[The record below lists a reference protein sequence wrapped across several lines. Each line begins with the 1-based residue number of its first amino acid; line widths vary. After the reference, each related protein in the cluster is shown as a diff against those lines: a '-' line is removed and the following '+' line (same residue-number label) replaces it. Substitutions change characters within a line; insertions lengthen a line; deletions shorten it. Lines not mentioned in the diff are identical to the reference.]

1 MKDLKDLEG
10 LEKAVLIDK
19 DSEDLYFFEFFRLND
34 EFNCIFP
41 LGDYFVEGEDYTKPQ
56 ILNNYYHEEDF
67 LAFSELNSLDRKY
80 ILKVLNKQLCYL
92 KNNKLN
98 PVSKEYFEKIK
109 KRIDSIIEDIF
120 EGANIE
126 NFILEKVIT
135 NTCKDFVIYD
145 KAEDY
150 EFPHIEL
157 FSISAITDNRQGFT
171 GNLLYLCNQTCGEYA
186 QYNGLFEDFI
196 EDNFAESSIL
206 ENKIKYD
213 YDVSK
218 NPVGGI
224 INFTCTFEELKE
236 HCDVYGFKLCAFE
249 ELDKEYQERIA
260 ESINKRNAIF
270 REIIN
275 ANTSFLWR
283 QGKATKM

>member
-1 MKDLKDLEG
+1 MKDLKDLKG

-19 DSEDLYFFEFFRLND
+19 DNEDLYFFEYFDTNN

-41 LGDYFVEGEDYTKPQ
+41 LGDYFVEGEDYTKLQ

-67 LAFSELNSLDRKY
+67 LAFSELNSLDRDY
-80 ILKVLNKQLCYL
+80 IRKVLNKQLWHL

-109 KRIDSIIEDIF
+109 KEIDFIIEDIF
-120 EGANIE
+120 ESADTK
-126 NFILEKVIT
+126 NFILEKVMT

-145 KAEDY
+145 KAKDY

-171 GNLLYLCNQTCGEYA
+171 GNLLYLYNQETEEYA
-186 QYNGLFEDFI
+186 QHNYLFENFIKYDFV
-196 EDNFAESSIL
+196 ESSII
-206 ENKIKYD
+206 EDKIEYEYDINKY
-213 YDVSK
+213 
-218 NPVGGI
+218 PVGGI

-236 HCDVYGFKLCAFE
+236 YCDVYGFKLCAFE
-249 ELDKEYQERIA
+249 ELDEEYQKRIT
-260 ESINKRNAIF
+260 ESINKRNAVF
-270 REIIN
+270 RETIN

-283 QGKATKM
+283 HGKATEM

>member
-1 MKDLKDLEG
+1 MKDLKG

-19 DSEDLYFFEFFRLND
+19 DSEDLYFFEYFNTNN

-41 LGDYFVEGEDYTKPQ
+41 LGDYFVEGEDYTKLQ

-67 LAFSELNSLDRKY
+67 LAFSELNSLDRDY
-80 ILKVLNKQLCYL
+80 IRKILNKQLWHL

-98 PVSKEYFEKIK
+98 PVSKEYFEKVK
-109 KRIDSIIEDIF
+109 KRIDFIIEDIF
-120 EGANIE
+120 EGADTK
-126 NFILEKVIT
+126 NFILDNVMT
-135 NTCKDFVIYD
+135 NTYKDFVIYD

-171 GNLLYLCNQTCGEYA
+171 GNLLYLHNQETGEYA
-186 QYNGLFEDFI
+186 QHNHLFENFIKYDFV
-196 EDNFAESSIL
+196 ESSII
-206 ENKIKYD
+206 EDKIEHEYDINKY
-213 YDVSK
+213 
-218 NPVGGI
+218 PVGGI

-236 HCDVYGFKLCAFE
+236 HCDTYGFKLCAFE

-260 ESINKRNAIF
+260 ESINKRNAVF
-270 REIIN
+270 RETIN

-283 QGKATKM
+283 QGKATEM

>member
-1 MKDLKDLEG
+1 MKDLKDLKG

-34 EFNCIFP
+34 EFKCIFS
-41 LGDYFVEGEDYTKPQ
+41 LGDYFVEGEDYTKLQ

-67 LAFSELNSLDRKY
+67 LAFSELNSLDRNY
-80 ILKVLNKQLCYL
+80 ICKVLNEQLWHL
-92 KNNKLN
+92 KKNKLN

-109 KRIDSIIEDIF
+109 KEIDFIIEGIF
-120 EGANIE
+120 KDTDTK
-126 NFILEKVIT
+126 NFILEKVMT

-171 GNLLYLCNQTCGEYA
+171 GNLLYLHNQETGEYA
-186 QYNGLFEDFI
+186 QHNYLFENFIKYDFV
-196 EDNFAESSIL
+196 ESSII
-206 ENKIKYD
+206 EDKIEYKYD
-213 YDVSK
+213 INKY
-218 NPVGGI
+218 PVGGV

-236 HCDVYGFKLCAFE
+236 HCDIYGFKLCAFE
-249 ELDKEYQERIA
+249 ELDEEYQERIT
-260 ESINKRNAIF
+260 ESINKRNAVF
-270 REIIN
+270 RETIN

-283 QGKATKM
+283 QGKATEM

>member
-98 PVSKEYFEKIK
+98 ILK
-109 KRIDSIIEDIF
+109 K
-120 EGANIE
+120 
-126 NFILEKVIT
+126 
-135 NTCKDFVIYD
+135 
-145 KAEDY
+145 
-150 EFPHIEL
+150 
-157 FSISAITDNRQGFT
+157 
-171 GNLLYLCNQTCGEYA
+171 
-186 QYNGLFEDFI
+186 
-196 EDNFAESSIL
+196 
-206 ENKIKYD
+206 
-213 YDVSK
+213 
-218 NPVGGI
+218 
-224 INFTCTFEELKE
+224 
-236 HCDVYGFKLCAFE
+236 
-249 ELDKEYQERIA
+249 
-260 ESINKRNAIF
+260 
-270 REIIN
+270 
-275 ANTSFLWR
+275 
-283 QGKATKM
+283 